1 MYLEKVFRNL
11 HKLDSFRKSA
21 VLIQDGEQEI
31 FLSGLV
37 GSSANLITAALFSLL
52 PGLKRLLLITAG
64 VESASR
70 AFGDLQTF
78 LPSAEVNLFP
88 FTEVLPNEEL
98 NPTAEVESQRL
109 ITLNGLANSAEPFLV
124 VTPIQAIIPPTISPL
139 VLKKYVFNLNL
150 KQSLDRREFLAQVSD
165 AGYQR
170 SELVVEPGQF
180 AVRGGIIDL
189 FSPGQPEPLRIEL
202 SGAEV
207 ISLRYYCPV
216 SQLSRKPVSAAS
228 ILPISEKQLF
238 TKGKPVSFLEYFQ
251 ADTVLIF
258 GEPMGIEAEEK
269 KFQRYLTPPEKERFL
284 TLQKLREAPFPKIN
298 LSFLPLSQD
307 SSPRRGEDKGEGECF
322 SFRTEPVTQFTL
334 KGSAT
339 TPNAWNQRPLRIFC
353 RNESQAKRF
362 KEVISERGLTLQPES
377 RIEIGYLTEGFSFPE
392 IDVTFLTDSE
402 IFGRYRSFRPG
413 VKPFFQSV
421 AISGP
426 EEISPGD
433 YVVHLNEGI
442 GKFLGIGKIIFDE
455 KDEEVI
461 KIEYAD
467 GILLFV
473 PVNQIN
479 LVHRYAGA
487 EKPPTLSRLG
497 SRAWL
502 KTRERV
508 TEGVR
513 DLASDLLKI
522 YQQRKGVQ
530 GFVYPADSPWQSEF
544 EAEFIYEETP
554 DQLTAIKEVKKD
566 LQSSKPM
573 DRLVCGDVGYGKTEV
588 AMRAAF
594 KAVEAGRQVALLCP
608 TTILAEQHLRTFGER
623 FADFPVRIEN
633 LSRFRSKPE
642 QKAVIAE
649 MAAGKVDIVI
659 GTHRLLSADI
669 RFQSLGMW
677 IVDEEQR
684 FGVTHKE
691 RLRARWPSA
700 DILTLSATPIPRTL
714 QLSITGIRDLS
725 VIETPPVGRQAV
737 LTLLAPYRE
746 DLIVTACQREME
758 RSGQVF
764 FIHNRVENIARVA
777 EHLRRLLPEAEIG
790 ISHGQMDEK
799 ELFDVMNRFLDQK
812 IDILVATS
820 IVESGLDIPNANT
833 IIINDG
839 QNFGLADLYQLRG
852 RVGRYKTQAY
862 CYLLYD
868 PTKVL
873 TDDAQ
878 KRLKAIEDFTKLGSG
893 LRLALADLEIRGAGN
908 ILGKEQHGF
917 IEAVGFFL
925 YSQLFR
931 EAVAELTGQK
941 VKCKIATAKIK
952 GFIPENYVPSE
963 TVRLS
968 LYRRLFGFS
977 SDAEK
982 MAQEMVDRFGPIPEE
997 TVKLLRSFTQT

>member
-1 MYLEKVFRNL
+1 MYLEKVFQNL
-11 HKLDSFRKSA
+11 RKLDSFRKA
-21 VLIQDGEQEI
+21 ERLIQDGEKEVS
-31 FLSGLV
+31 LSGLV
-37 GSSANLITAALFSLL
+37 GSSANLIAAALFSV
-52 PGLKRLLLITAG
+52 PAGRKRMLLITDG

-78 LPSAEVNLFP
+78 LPSMEVNLFP

-109 ITLNGLANSAEPFLV
+109 ITLNGLAGSAEPFLV
-124 VTPIQAIIPPTISPL
+124 VTPIQAIIPPTVSPA
-139 VLKKYVFNLNL
+139 VLKKYVFNLRLN
-150 KQSLDRREFLAQVSD
+150 QFLDRREFLAQIFD

-189 FSPGQPEPLRIEL
+189 FSAGRPEPLRVEL

-207 ISLRYYCPV
+207 ISLRYFDPV

-228 ILPISEKQLF
+228 ILPISEKQLLA
-238 TKGKPVSFLEYFQ
+238 KGKPALFLEYFQ
-251 ADTVLIF
+251 ADAILVF
-258 GEPMGIEAEEK
+258 CEPLRIDAEEE
-269 KFQRYLTPPEKERFL
+269 KFQRYLTPSEKERFL
-284 TLQKLREAPFPKIN
+284 TLQKLREAPLPKIN

-307 SSPRRGEDKGEGECF
+307 SSPLVGEERWGGCF
-322 SFRTEPVTQFTL
+322 SFHTEPVTQFTL
-334 KGSAT
+334 KGSVLT
-339 TPNAWNQRPLRIFC
+339 DPNAWNQRLLRIFC
-353 RNESQAKRF
+353 QNESQAKRF
-362 KEVISERGLTLQPES
+362 KEVMVERGLTLQPES
-377 RIEIGYLTEGFSFPE
+377 RIEIGYLSEGFSFPE
-392 IDVTFLTDSE
+392 IDVTLLSDSE

-442 GKFLGIGKIIFDE
+442 GKFLGIGKIIFE
-455 KDEEVI
+455 KKEEEVI
-461 KIEYAD
+461 RIEYAD
-467 GILLFV
+467 GMLLFV

-487 EKPPTLSRLG
+487 EKPPALSRLG
-497 SRAWL
+497 SRAWI

-522 YQQRKGVQ
+522 YQQRKDKQ

-544 EAEFIYEETP
+544 ESEFIYEETP

-608 TTILAEQHLRTFGER
+608 TTILAEQHRRTFGER
-623 FADFPVRIEN
+623 FADFPVRIEI
-633 LSRFRSKPE
+633 LSRFRSKQE
-642 QKAVIAE
+642 QKVTIAE
-649 MAAGKVDIVI
+649 MAEGKVDIVI

-669 RFQSLGMW
+669 RFKSLGMW

-691 RLRARWPSA
+691 RLRARWPAA

-725 VIETPPVGRQAV
+725 VIETPPAGRQAV

-746 DLIVTACQREME
+746 DLIVTACRREME

-777 EHLRRLLPEAEIG
+777 ERLRRLLPEAEIG
-790 ISHGQMDEK
+790 ISHGQMDEG
-799 ELFDVMNRFLDQK
+799 ELFDVMDRFLEQK

-839 QNFGLADLYQLRG
+839 HNFGLADLYQLRG

-868 PTKVL
+868 PVKVM

-878 KRLKAIEDFTKLGSG
+878 KRLKAIEEFTKLGSG

-941 VKCKIATAKIK
+941 VKRGIATAKIK
-952 GFIPENYVPSE
+952 GFISENYVPSE

-982 MAQEMVDRFGPIPEE
+982 MAREMADRFGPIPEE

>member
-11 HKLDSFRKSA
+11 RKLDSFQKAERQ
-21 VLIQDGEQEI
+21 IQGGENEI

-52 PGLKRLLLITAG
+52 TDRKRLLLITAG

-109 ITLNGLANSAEPFLV
+109 ITLNNLVGSDEPVLA
-124 VTPIQAIIPPTISPL
+124 VTPIQAIITPTISPS
-139 VLKKYVFNLNL
+139 VLGKYVFNLKLNQL
-150 KQSLDRREFLAQVSD
+150 LDRRKFLAQISD
-165 AGYQR
+165 SGYQR

-189 FSPGQPEPLRIEL
+189 FSPGQPEPLRVEF

-207 ISLRYYCPV
+207 ISLRYFNPV

-228 ILPISEKQLF
+228 VLPISEKQLLA
-238 TKGKPVSFLEYFQ
+238 KGNPVSFMEYLR
-251 ADTVLIF
+251 ADTVLVF
-258 GEPMGIEAEEK
+258 GEPSGIDAEEK
-269 KFQRYLTPPEKERFL
+269 KFRRYLTPPEKEGFL
-284 TLQKLREAPFPKIN
+284 TLRKLRESPFPKIN
-298 LSFLPLSQD
+298 LSFLPPSSNHLSF
-307 SSPRRGEDKGEGECF
+307 K
-322 SFRTEPVTQFTL
+322 TEPVTQFTL
-334 KGSAT
+334 KGPVAI
-339 TPNAWNQRPLRIFC
+339 PDAWNQRSLRIFC

-362 KEVISERGLTLQPES
+362 KEVISERGLTLHPES
-377 RIEIGYLTEGFSFPE
+377 RIEIGYLSEGFSFPE
-392 IDVTFLTDSE
+392 IDFTFLADSE

-442 GKFLGIGKIIFDE
+442 GKFLGIGKIVLE
-455 KDEEVI
+455 KKEEEVI

-479 LVHRYAGA
+479 LVHRYVGA

-497 SRAWL
+497 SRAWI

-522 YQQRKGVQ
+522 YQQRKNKK
-530 GFVYPADSPWQSEF
+530 GFIYPADSPWQSEF

-566 LQSSKPM
+566 LQSAKPM

-633 LSRFRSKPE
+633 LSRFCNKQE
-642 QKAVIAE
+642 QKATIKE
-649 MAAGKVDIVI
+649 MAEGKVDIVI

-669 RFQSLGMW
+669 RFQNLGMW

-714 QLSITGIRDLS
+714 QLSIAGIRDLS
-725 VIETPPVGRQAV
+725 VIETPPAGRQAV
-737 LTLLAPYRE
+737 FTLLAPYRE
-746 DLIVTACQREME
+746 DLIATACRREME

-764 FIHNRVENIARVA
+764 FINNRVENIARVA
-777 EHLRRLLPEAEIG
+777 ERLKRLLPEAEIG
-790 ISHGQMDEK
+790 ISHGQMNEG
-799 ELFDVMNRFLDQK
+799 ELFDVMDRFLEQK

-868 PTKVL
+868 PAKVL

-941 VKCKIATAKIK
+941 VKREIATAKIK

-968 LYRRLFGFS
+968 LYRRLFGLS
-977 SDAEK
+977 PNAEK
-982 MAQEMVDRFGPIPEE
+982 MAQEMADRFGPIPEE

>member
-11 HKLDSFRKSA
+11 RKLESFRKA
-21 VLIQDGEQEI
+21 ERLIKDGEKEVS
-31 FLSGLV
+31 LSGLV
-37 GSSANLITAALFSLL
+37 GSSASLVAAAFFGLL
-52 PGLKRLLLITAG
+52 PGVKRALLITAG
-64 VESASR
+64 VESAGR

-88 FTEVLPNEEL
+88 FTEVLPGEEL

-109 ITLNGLANSAEPFLV
+109 TALNVLAGSPGPSLT
-124 VTPIQAIIPPTISPL
+124 VTPIQAIIPPTISPS
-139 VLKKYVFNLNL
+139 VLKKYIFNLNV
-150 KQSLDRREFLAQVSD
+150 KQSLDRREFLAHLSE

-202 SGAEV
+202 SGAEI
-207 ISLRYYCPV
+207 ISLRYFDPV

-228 ILPISEKQLF
+228 ILPISEKELF
-238 TKGKPVSFLEYFQ
+238 IRGKPASFLEYFQ
-251 ADTVLIF
+251 AGAILIF
-258 GEPMGIEAEEK
+258 YHPSEIEAEEV
-269 KFQRYLTPPEKERFL
+269 KFQRYLPAEKGNFL
-284 TLQKLREAPFPKIN
+284 TLQKLREVPFPKIN
-298 LSFLPLSQD
+298 LSFLP
-307 SSPRRGEDKGEGECF
+307 SSSNHF
-322 SFRTEPVTQFTL
+322 SFKTEPVTRFTL
-334 KGSAT
+334 KGPVQT
-339 TPNAWNQRPLRIFC
+339 EAWSERPLRIFC
-353 RNESQAKRF
+353 RNESQAKRL
-362 KEVISERGLTLQPES
+362 KEVVSERGLTLRPES
-377 RIEIGYLTEGFSFPE
+377 RVEVGYLSEGFSFPE
-392 IDVTFLTDSE
+392 IDVTFLSDSE

-426 EEISPGD
+426 EEILPGD

-442 GKFLGIGKIIFDE
+442 GKFLGIGKVLVE
-455 KDEEVI
+455 KKEEEVI

-473 PVNQIN
+473 PVSQIN

-487 EKPPTLSRLG
+487 EKPPALSRLG
-497 SRAWL
+497 SRAWI

-522 YQQRKGVQ
+522 YQQRKDKQ
-530 GFVYPADSPWQSEF
+530 GFIYPADSPWQSEF

-554 DQLTAIKEVKKD
+554 DQLTAIKEVKED
-566 LQSSKPM
+566 LQSPKPM

-608 TTILAEQHLRTFGER
+608 TTILAEQHQRTFGER

-642 QKAVIAE
+642 QKSVIAE
-649 MAAGKVDIVI
+649 MAEGKVDIVI

-669 RFQSLGMW
+669 RFKSLGMW

-691 RLRARWPSA
+691 RLRARWPAA

-714 QLSITGIRDLS
+714 QLSIAGIRDLS
-725 VIETPPVGRQAV
+725 VIETPPAGRQAV
-737 LTLLAPYRE
+737 LTLLSPYRE
-746 DLIVTACQREME
+746 DLIATACRREME

-764 FIHNRVENIARVA
+764 FIHNRVENINRVA
-777 EHLRRLLPEAEIG
+777 ERLRRLLPDAEIG
-790 ISHGQMDEK
+790 ISHGQMDEG
-799 ELFDVMNRFLDQK
+799 ELFSVMDRFLDQK

-833 IIINDG
+833 IIINDS

-862 CYLLYD
+862 CYLLYE

-878 KRLKAIEDFTKLGSG
+878 KRLKAIEEFTRLGSG

-941 VKCKIATAKIK
+941 VKREVVAAKIK
-952 GFIPENYVPSE
+952 GFIPEEYVPSD

-968 LYRRLFGFS
+968 LYRRLFGLS
-977 SDAEK
+977 PDAEK
-982 MAQEMVDRFGPIPEE
+982 MAREMADRFGPVPEE
-997 TVKLLRSFTQT
+997 TAELLRSFTGT

>member
-11 HKLDSFRKSA
+11 HKLDSFRKAERS
-21 VLIQDGEQEI
+21 LQGGEKEI
-31 FLSGLV
+31 SLSGLV
-37 GSSANLITAALFSLL
+37 GSSANLIAAAFFSLL
-52 PGLKRLLLITAG
+52 PGVKRLLFITAG

-78 LPSAEVNLFP
+78 LPSAGVGLFP

-98 NPTAEVESQRL
+98 NPSAEVESQRL
-109 ITLNGLANSAEPFLV
+109 VVLNSLTNRAEPFLV
-124 VTPIQAIIPPTISPL
+124 VTPIQAIIPPTVSPSF
-139 VLKKYVFNLNL
+139 LKKYVFSLKL
-150 KQSLDRREFLAQVSD
+150 KQFLDRREFLAQISD

-180 AVRGGIIDL
+180 AVRGGIVDI
-189 FSPGQPEPLRIEL
+189 FSSGRPEPLRVEF

-207 ISLRYYCPV
+207 ISLRYFDPV
-216 SQLSRKPVSAAS
+216 SQLSRKPVSVAS
-228 ILPISEKQLF
+228 ILPISEKELF
-238 TKGKPVSFLEYFQ
+238 ARGKPASFLEYFP
-251 ADTVLIF
+251 AGTILIF
-258 GEPMGIEAEEK
+258 YHPLEIEKEEI
-269 KFQRYLTPPEKERFL
+269 KFQQYLPAEKGNFL
-284 TLQKLREAPFPKIN
+284 TLQKLREVPFPKIN
-298 LSFLPLSQD
+298 FSFLP
-307 SSPRRGEDKGEGECF
+307 SPLPFLPPRGGGEGGYF
-322 SFRTEPVTQFTL
+322 FFRAEPVTRFTL
-334 KGSAT
+334 KGPLVT
-339 TPNAWNQRPLRIFC
+339 DAWNRKPLHIFC

-362 KEVISERGLTLQPES
+362 KEVIVERGLTLHPDS
-377 RIEIGYLTEGFSFPE
+377 RIEIGYLSEGFSFPE
-392 IDVTFLTDSE
+392 IDVTFLADSE

-413 VKPFFQSV
+413 VKPFFQSA

-442 GKFLGIGKIIFDE
+442 GKFLGIGKVLFE
-455 KDEEVI
+455 KKEAEVI

-473 PVNQIN
+473 PVSQIN
-479 LVHRYAGA
+479 LVHRYAGV

-497 SRAWL
+497 SRAWI

-522 YQQRKGVQ
+522 YRQRKGVQ

-649 MAAGKVDIVI
+649 MAEGRVDIVV

-669 RFQSLGMW
+669 RFKNLGMW

-691 RLRARWPSA
+691 RLRARWPDV

-725 VIETPPVGRQAV
+725 VIETPPAGRQAV
-737 LTLLAPYRE
+737 LTLLTPYRE
-746 DLIVTACQREME
+746 DLIATACRREME

-764 FIHNRVENIARVA
+764 FIHNRVENIAGAA
-777 EHLRRLLPEAEIG
+777 ERLRRLLPEAEVG
-790 ISHGQMDEK
+790 ISHGQMDEG
-799 ELFDVMNRFLDQK
+799 ELFGVMDRFLDQK

-833 IIINDG
+833 IIINDS

-862 CYLLYD
+862 CYLLYE
-868 PTKVL
+868 PRKVL

-878 KRLKAIEDFTKLGSG
+878 KRLKAIEEFTKLGSG

-925 YSQLFR
+925 YNQLFR
-931 EAVAELTGQK
+931 EAVAELTGRK
-941 VKCKIATAKIK
+941 VKREIAAAKIK
-952 GFIPENYVPSE
+952 GFIPENYVSSE

-968 LYRRLFGFS
+968 LYRRLFGLS
-977 SDAEK
+977 PDAEK
-982 MAQEMVDRFGPIPEE
+982 MAQEMADRFGPVPEE
-997 TVKLLRSFTQT
+997 TANLLRSFTRT

>member
-1 MYLEKVFRNL
+1 M
-11 HKLDSFRKSA
+11 
-21 VLIQDGEQEI
+21 
-31 FLSGLV
+31 V

-52 PGLKRLLLITAG
+52 PGLKKLLLITAG

-109 ITLNGLANSAEPFLV
+109 ITLNGLVDSAEPFLV
-124 VTPIQAIIPPTISPL
+124 VTPIQAIIPPTVLPS
-139 VLKKYVFNLNL
+139 VLKKYVFKLNLNQL
-150 KQSLDRREFLAQVSD
+150 LDRREFLTQISD

-189 FSPGQPEPLRIEL
+189 FSPGQLEPLRVEF

-228 ILPISEKQLF
+228 ILPIFEKQLL
-238 TKGKPVSFLEYFQ
+238 TKGNPASFLEYFQ

-258 GEPMGIEAEEK
+258 CEPMGIDAEEK
-269 KFQRYLTPPEKERFL
+269 KFQRHLTLPEKERFL

-298 LSFLPLSQD
+298 LSFLPFSQD
-307 SSPRRGEDKGEGECF
+307 YSPFSSILPPGGGGAVGGQGGEGVHF
-322 SFRTEPVTQFTL
+322 SFRTESVTQFTL
-334 KGSAT
+334 KGSVLT
-339 TPNAWNQRPLRIFC
+339 DPNTWNQRPLRVFC

-362 KEVISERGLTLQPES
+362 KEIIIERGLTLQPES
-377 RIEIGYLTEGFSFPE
+377 RIEIGYLSEGFSFPE
-392 IDVTFLTDSE
+392 TDVTFLADSE

-421 AISGP
+421 ALSSL

-442 GKFLGIGKIIFDE
+442 GKFLGIGKILFE
-455 KDEEVI
+455 KKEEEVI

-487 EKPPTLSRLG
+487 EKPPALSRLG
-497 SRAWL
+497 SRAWI

-522 YQQRKGVQ
+522 YQQRKDKK
-530 GFVYPADSPWQSEF
+530 GFIYPADSPWQSEF

-554 DQLTAIKEVKKD
+554 DQVTVIKEVKKD

-633 LSRFRSKPE
+633 LSRFRSKQE
-642 QKAVIAE
+642 QKATIAE
-649 MAAGKVDIVI
+649 MAEGKVDIVI

-669 RFQSLGMW
+669 RFKSLGMW

-691 RLRARWPSA
+691 RLRARWPTA

-714 QLSITGIRDLS
+714 QLSIAGIRDLS

-737 LTLLAPYRE
+737 FTLLAPYRE
-746 DLIVTACQREME
+746 DLIATACQREME

-777 EHLRRLLPEAEIG
+777 ERLRRLLPEAEIG
-790 ISHGQMDEK
+790 ISHGQMDEG
-799 ELFDVMNRFLDQK
+799 ELFDVMDRFLEQK

-868 PTKVL
+868 PAKVL

-925 YSQLFR
+925 YSHLFR

-941 VKCKIATAKIK
+941 VKREIATAKIK
-952 GFIPENYVPSE
+952 GFISENYVPSE

-997 TVKLLRSFTQT
+997 TAKLLHSFTQT